1 MRIERVV
8 AGTFSEA
15 SERARQRFGR
25 DALVL
30 STSKVGNVTELLVC
44 VDLEEEPA
52 PVVAVTPAAAAGF
65 RAALDDE
72 LQPVEMVVE
81 TTSER
86 LAERTSRIDPE
97 DGSKLVAAIRAELH
111 ALEKRLAVAT
121 TPAGLSDGMRRCWS
135 RVCRQ
140 RLRANSSR
148 TPKISVRW
156 QNLWSPNSSW

>member
-52 PVVAVTPAAAAGF
+52 PVAAVTPTAAAGF
-65 RAALDDE
+65 RAALEDE
-72 LQPVEMVVE
+72 LQTAHTVVE
-81 TTSER
+81 STSER
-86 LAERTSRIDPE
+86 LAERASRKI
-97 DGSKLVAAIRAELH
+97 GRAH
-111 ALEKRLAVAT
+111 V
-121 TPAGLSDGMRRCWS
+121 
-135 RVCRQ
+135 
-140 RLRANSSR
+140 
-148 TPKISVRW
+148 
-156 QNLWSPNSSW
+156 